1 MTIQIRKRGV
11 RGIDVR
17 PEFTRVGD
25 DVIIASTLRV
35 NENGP
40 WQERYQ
46 VLTIRDGKIVDMQ
59 GCATRRQAER
69 FVRRLRGSGSPA
81 EPVQVRLGLSH
92 PPAAGRGSRDDQD
105 PTAGAAATHALA

>member
-1 MTIQIRKRGV
+1 LTIQIRKRGV

-46 VLTIRDGKIVDMQ
+46 VLHS
-59 GCATRRQAER
+59 RRQD
-69 FVRRLRGSGSPA
+69 RRHAGLRD
-81 EPVQVRLGLSH
+81 
-92 PPAAGRGSRDDQD
+92 PPASRTVR
-105 PTAGAAATHALA
+105 PPAPR